1 MAPTSRV
8 CVFCGSSSGR
18 DPVYA
23 ATAAAVG
30 RLLAS
35 RGMGIV
41 YGGARVGLMGV
52 MADAALLAGGEVVGV
67 IPRAL
72 DRKEVAHRDLTT
84 LHVVE
89 SMHERK
95 GLMARLAD
103 AFLAIP
109 GGVGTLEELCEMLT
123 WAQLGFHRKPVALLN
138 ASGYF
143 DGLLAFLD
151 RAVAEGFLRP
161 QHRRLLIEGTEPAR
175 ILEAFDRYVPTTEE
189 KWLDSAPA

>member
-1 MAPTSRV
+1 M
-8 CVFCGSSSGR
+8 
-18 DPVYA
+18 
-23 ATAAAVG
+23 
-30 RLLAS
+30 
-35 RGMGIV
+35 
-41 YGGARVGLMGV
+41 
-52 MADAALLAGGEVVGV
+52 GV

-72 DRKEVAHRDLTT
+72 DRKEVAHRDLTR

-89 SMHERK
+89 SMHDRK
-95 GLMARLAD
+95 ALMARLAD

-143 DGLLAFLD
+143 DGLLGFLD

-161 QHRRLLIEGTEPAR
+161 QHRRLLIEGTEPTR
-175 ILEAFDRYVPTTEE
+175 ILEAFDRYVPSTEE
-189 KWLDSAPA
+189 K